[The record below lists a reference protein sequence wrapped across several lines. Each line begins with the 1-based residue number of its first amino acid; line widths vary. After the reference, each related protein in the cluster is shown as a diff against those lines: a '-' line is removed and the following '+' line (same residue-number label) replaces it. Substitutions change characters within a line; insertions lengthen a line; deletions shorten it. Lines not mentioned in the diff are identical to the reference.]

1 MHDQTLPHLHISSR
15 FSSFLLLY
23 RFGPQAARK
32 WHKKDSVRQNPSFGY
47 TEYLLYFL
55 PAISAINA
63 TDLQRIVE
71 ML

>member
-1 MHDQTLPHLHISSR
+1 MAQ
-15 FSSFLLLY
+15 
-23 RFGPQAARK
+23 
-32 WHKKDSVRQNPSFGY
+32 KDSVRQNPSFGY

-63 TDLQRIVE
+63 TDLQRIIE